1 MPLLPVHNTLGKRC
15 KKQPDF
21 TPFLIFVANGVKK
34 RVFCHRFSMALYF
47 HDQCQND
54 SKTQHVLSGK
64 WWVFTDK
71 WSVTHFCPGKGR
83 FLRTK
88 VYVFE
93 PGFPPPD
100 PEFYPWPIY
109 VVPDKLRTQ
118 FTLSRDFTLPRNNY
132 EPAEPQIPI
141 YDKCPSFS

>member
-1 MPLLPVHNTLGKRC
+1 MPGLSNQTTKIIICKETTNSGRNNYYWYKRAFRSWIANKRC

-54 SKTQHVLSGK
+54 SKTQYVLSGK

-71 WSVTHFCPGKGR
+71 LLNP
-83 FLRTK
+83 
-88 VYVFE
+88 
-93 PGFPPPD
+93 
-100 PEFYPWPIY
+100 
-109 VVPDKLRTQ
+109 
-118 FTLSRDFTLPRNNY
+118 
-132 EPAEPQIPI
+132 
-141 YDKCPSFS
+141 

>member
-1 MPLLPVHNTLGKRC
+1 MPGLSNQTTKIIICKETTNSGRNNYYWYKRAFRSRIANKRC

-21 TPFLIFVANGVKK
+21 TPFLIFVANGVKN

-54 SKTQHVLSGK
+54 GKTQYVLSGK

-71 WSVTHFCPGKGR
+71 LLNPYILSGRKRFNPDKLVCNSFCPGKGR

-88 VYVFE
+88 VHVFE
-93 PGFPPPD
+93 PGTP
-100 PEFYPWPIY
+100 
-109 VVPDKLRTQ
+109 
-118 FTLSRDFTLPRNNY
+118 
-132 EPAEPQIPI
+132 
-141 YDKCPSFS
+141 

>member
-1 MPLLPVHNTLGKRC
+1 MPGLSNQTTKIIICKETTNSGRNNYYWYKRAFRSSIANKRC

-21 TPFLIFVANGVKK
+21 TPFIIFVANGVKN
-34 RVFCHRFSMALYF
+34 RVFYHRFSMALYF

-93 PGFPPPD
+93 PGFPPD
-100 PEFYPWPIY
+100 PFSSPWPILRCPRQT
-109 VVPDKLRTQ
+109 PDAILR
-118 FTLSRDFTLPRNNY
+118 
-132 EPAEPQIPI
+132 
-141 YDKCPSFS
+141 